1 MQLLERVRNC
11 NGCGACVV
19 PCKHNAV
26 KLYNRN
32 GDEAQELLAKTT
44 NKQTAEAKEFEA
56 SGKYGNVR
64 GSLESG
70 AKKIAIV
77 NEGACDRCNACV
89 LFCPIF
95 NPVELPEFDEWFEY
109 DPAFDERDM
118 PKLYRE
124 TMRKARAGQ
133 HTEFVGTLCQ
143 IAALKS
149 LNGDKIPQN
158 LILKPLL
165 CTKEKQES
173 EPCCSE
179 CRFYK

>member
-1 MQLLERVRNC
+1 MQLLERVKNC

-26 KLYNRN
+26 KLFDRN
-32 GDEAQELLAKTT
+32 SEEAAELILKYAD
-44 NKQTAEAKEFEA
+44 KQSAEAKAYKA
-56 SGKYGNVR
+56 SGRYGSD
-64 GSLESG
+64 GPG
-70 AKKIAIV
+70 AKKIAV
-77 NEGACDRCNACV
+77 LNEGACDRCNACV

-95 NPVELPEFDEWFEY
+95 NPVELPVFEEWYEY

-165 CTKEKQES
+165 CSKEKRDS
-173 EPCCSE
+173 EPCCRE
-179 CRFYK
+179 CAFY

>member
-1 MQLLERVRNC
+1 MQLLERVKHC

-26 KLYNRN
+26 KLFDR
-32 GDEAQELLAKTT
+32 GSDEAKDILAKFPEKNHPT
-44 NKQTAEAKEFEA
+44 
-56 SGKYGNVR
+56 
-64 GSLESG
+64 GS
-70 AKKIAIV
+70 KKVGIV

-95 NPVELPEFDEWFEY
+95 NPVELPEFDEWYEY
-109 DPAFDERDM
+109 DPAFDDREM

-173 EPCCSE
+173 EPCCGE

>member
-1 MQLLERVRNC
+1 M
-11 NGCGACVV
+11 
-19 PCKHNAV
+19 
-26 KLYNRN
+26 
-32 GDEAQELLAKTT
+32 
-44 NKQTAEAKEFEA
+44 NKQSNVKKLIGVI
-56 SGKYGNVR
+56 SGKGGVGKSSVTSMLAAASRKQGYKV
-64 GSLESG
+64 
-70 AKKIAIV
+70 AILDADLTGPSIPQ
-77 NEGACDRCNACV
+77 ED
-89 LFCPIF
+89 
-95 NPVELPEFDEWFEY
+95 
-109 DPAFDERDM
+109 RDM

-173 EPCCSE
+173 EPCCGE
-179 CRFYK
+179 CIFY

>member
-1 MQLLERVRNC
+1 MQLLEKVKHC

-26 KLYNRN
+26 KLFER
-32 GDEAQELLAKTT
+32 DSEEAVEVLEKFPD
-44 NKQTAEAKEFEA
+44 KHHKE
-56 SGKYGNVR
+56 GK
-64 GSLESG
+64 
-70 AKKIAIV
+70 KKVGIV

-95 NPVELPEFDEWFEY
+95 NPVELPVFEEWYEF
-109 DPAFDERDM
+109 DPAFEDRDM

-173 EPCCSE
+173 EPCCGE
-179 CRFYK
+179 CIFY

>member
-1 MQLLERVRNC
+1 MQLLERVKHC

-26 KLYNRN
+26 KLFERN
-32 GDEAQELLAKTT
+32 SIEAAPVIEEFKD
-44 NKQTAEAKEFEA
+44 KQHKE
-56 SGKYGNVR
+56 GT
-64 GSLESG
+64 
-70 AKKIAIV
+70 KKVAIV

-89 LFCPIF
+89 LFCPIY
-95 NPVELPEFDEWFEY
+95 NPVELPVFDEWYEY
-109 DPAFDERDM
+109 DPAFDDRDM

-149 LNGDKIPQN
+149 LNGDKIPNN

-165 CTKEKQES
+165 CTKEKQDS

-179 CRFYK
+179 CIFY

>member
-1 MQLLERVRNC
+1 MQLLERVKNC

-26 KLYNRN
+26 KLYDRN
-32 GDEAQELLAKTT
+32 SEEAVELLGKNAA
-44 NKQTAEAKEFEA
+44 KQTAEAKEFEA
-56 SGKYGNVR
+56 TGSYGNKAETGR
-64 GSLESG
+64 
-70 AKKIAIV
+70 KQIAIL
-77 NEGACDRCNACV
+77 NEGGCDRCNACV
-89 LFCPIF
+89 LFCPLF
-95 NPVELPEFDEWFEY
+95 NPVELPIFDDWYEY
-109 DPAFDERDM
+109 DPAFDDRDM

-133 HTEFVGTLCQ
+133 HVEFVGTLCQ

-165 CTKEKQES
+165 CTKEKQDQ
-173 EPCCSE
+173 EPCCRE
-179 CRFYK
+179 CEFYK

>member
-1 MQLLERVRNC
+1 MQLLERVKHC
-11 NGCGACVV
+11 NGCAACVV

-26 KLYNRN
+26 KLFGR
-32 GDEAQELLAKTT
+32 DSE
-44 NKQTAEAKEFEA
+44 EAKELLSKHPDKHHPE
-56 SGKYGNVR
+56 GK
-64 GSLESG
+64 
-70 AKKIAIV
+70 KKVAIV

-95 NPVELPEFDEWFEY
+95 NPVELPEFEDWYEY

-118 PKLYRE
+118 PKYYRE
-124 TMRKARAGQ
+124 TMRMARAGK

-165 CTKEKQES
+165 CTKEKQDS

-179 CRFYK
+179 CIFY

>member
-1 MQLLERVRNC
+1 MQLLERVKNC

-26 KLYNRN
+26 KLFDRN
-32 GDEAQELLAKTT
+32 SEEAMEHLPNHHA
-44 NKQTAEAKEFEA
+44 KQTAEAAEFEA
-56 SGKYGNVR
+56 TGSYG
-64 GSLESG
+64 SKEASG
-70 AKKIAIV
+70 AKKVAIL
-77 NEGACDRCNACV
+77 NEGACDKCNACV
-89 LFCPIF
+89 LYCPIF
-95 NPVELPEFDEWFEY
+95 NPVEIPEFDEWYEY

-118 PKLYRE
+118 PKYYRE
-124 TMRKARAGQ
+124 TMRMARSGK

-165 CTKEKQES
+165 CTKEKQEQ
-173 EPCCSE
+173 EPCCRE
-179 CRFYK
+179 CEFYK